1 MSDLG
6 SLTGCLVDSDAES
19 LARARR
25 LRRKALVASLI
36 LEGAL
41 IAAML
46 LVPLVTPGVLPRQF
60 IETPMPP
67 FRGGSA
73 TASHPHHAVNAPRNY
88 HPRTVCLFCPPR
100 MDHPHADDNA
110 NLHPPDVNDGYSGPG
125 SAGDAS
131 LPGGWTLIDG
141 GSGTGKPP
149 TIPSKPESPKQPR
162 PVTRTSDVMEAMLI
176 YRVQPVYPP
185 LARAARMSGA
195 VVLHAIIARDGRIRD
210 LEAISGNPLFAQA
223 ARAAVREWRY
233 RPTLLNNQP
242 VEVETYITVKF
253 LVQ

>member
-6 SLTGCLVDSDAES
+6 SLTGCLVYSDTES
-19 LARARR
+19 LTRARR
-25 LRRKALVASLI
+25 LRRKALVASLF

-73 TASHPHHAVNAPRNY
+73 GASHPHHAVNAPRNY
-88 HPRTVCLFCPPR
+88 RPRTACLFCPPR
-100 MDHPHADDNA
+100 TDHPRADDRA
-110 NLHPPDVNDGYSGPG
+110 DLQPPDVDGGAGPESGGG
-125 SAGDAS
+125 SN
-131 LPGGWTLIDG
+131 LPGCGPSIAGGMDG
-141 GSGTGKPP
+141 GK
-149 TIPSKPESPKQPR
+149 IPFEMPRAEGPKQPP
-162 PVTRTSDVMEAMLI
+162 PVLKSEGVMEAMLI
-176 YRVQPVYPP
+176 HRVQPVYPP
-185 LARAARMSGA
+185 LALAAHLPGE
-195 VVLHAIIARDGRIRD
+195 VLLHAIIARDGTIRD
-210 LEAISGNPLFAQA
+210 LQLVSGNPLFAQA

-253 LVQ
+253 VVQ

>member
-6 SLTGCLVDSDAES
+6 SLTGCLVDSDIES

-25 LRRKALVASLI
+25 LRRKALVISLC

-46 LVPLVTPGVLPRQF
+46 LVPLITPSVLPRQF

-67 FRGGSA
+67 FRSGSA
-73 TASHPHHAVNAPRNY
+73 GASHPHPVAQPARPTGWHRF
-88 HPRTVCLFCPPR
+88 CLLCMPR
-100 MDHPHADDNA
+100 MDHPRADDNS
-110 NLHPPDVNDGYSGPG
+110 NLQPPDVDGAPGPG

-131 LPGGWTLIDG
+131 LPGGWPYIAGGMDG
-141 GSGTGKPP
+141 GKIPFEKPRDE
-149 TIPSKPESPKQPR
+149 PSKQP
-162 PVTRTSDVMEAMLI
+162 PLVLKSAGVMEAMLI
-176 YRVQPVYPP
+176 HKVQPVYPP
-185 LARAARMSGA
+185 LALAAHLPGE
-195 VVLHAIIARDGRIRD
+195 VLLHAIIARDGTIRD
-210 LEAISGNPLFAQA
+210 LEVVSGNPLFAQA

-233 RPTLLNNQP
+233 RPTLLSNEP

-253 LVQ
+253 ILQ

>member
-6 SLTGCLVDSDAES
+6 SLTGCLVDSDTES

-25 LRRKALVASLI
+25 LRRKALVASLF

-67 FRGGSA
+67 FHGGNA
-73 TASHPHHAVNAPRNY
+73 GTSHPHPAAQPARPNTW
-88 HPRTVCLFCPPR
+88 HPPCLFCPPR

-110 NLHPPDVNDGYSGPG
+110 NLQPPDVDGGAGPESG
-125 SAGDAS
+125 GDAN
-131 LPGGWTLIDG
+131 LGGGWPYIAG
-141 GSGTGKPP
+141 GMDSGKIPFEKPRNEA
-149 TIPSKPESPKQPR
+149 SKQP
-162 PVTRTSDVMEAMLI
+162 PLVHKSEGVMEAMLLH
-176 YRVQPVYPP
+176 RVQPEYPP
-185 LARAARMSGA
+185 IARAAHMSGE
-195 VVLHAIIARDGRIRD
+195 VVLHAIIARDGTIRD
-210 LEAISGNPLFAQA
+210 LEVVSGNPLFAQS

-233 RPTLLNNQP
+233 RPTLLSSEP